1 MRKIR
6 VSGSRHPKGQATAP
20 PSGEELLELDH
31 IAFHHPETLA
41 TQGRN
46 IIFFLSANRA
56 LERHVTPR
64 PNESPTAPRNF
75 QLSGK

>member
-6 VSGSRHPKGQATAP
+6 VYGSRHPRAGNSPSEWGRATRAC
-20 PSGEELLELDH
+20 DH

-46 IIFFLSANRA
+46 IIFFLSANGA

-64 PNESPTAPRNF
+64 PNETPTAPHNF
-75 QLSGK
+75 

>member
-1 MRKIR
+1 MAVVIQRAGNR
-6 VSGSRHPKGQATAP
+6 PSEWGRATRAC
-20 PSGEELLELDH
+20 DH

-46 IIFFLSANRA
+46 IIFFLSANGA

-64 PNESPTAPRNF
+64 PNETPTAPHNF
-75 QLSGK
+75 